1 MKRKLIILILFIVIA
16 AAVSVLPA
24 FMRNRVTIEAYS
36 SLSRPVKISPDYT
49 GIIIP
54 ANIAPLNFV
63 IREPGTGYLV
73 KIHTS
78 GSEVIEVFSRTGKV
92 IIPSRRWKKL
102 LEVNRGEKLYIDVF
116 VKDTKDLWSRYETIA
131 NTIAKEPIDS
141 HIAYRLIKPIYNIWE
156 SIGVFQRNLETYEQS
171 VVLHGQSMSNG
182 CVNCHS
188 FHNNDPESM
197 FIGIR
202 SAKYASSAVLT
213 RNKEAYK
220 IGTKFGYTTWHP
232 SGKVA
237 AYSINKVRQF
247 FHNAGSEVRDVI
259 DIDSAICYYD
269 IESKTAKTTEALK
282 LKDRLETYP
291 VWSADG
297 KYLYYCSAPNPE
309 AKERDLPPENFDEVK
324 YDLMRISYDI
334 KSDKWGEPEMVL
346 SAEKTGLS
354 ILLPRVSPD
363 GRFLLFTMCDYGCFP
378 IYQPSSDLYL
388 MDLRS
393 REYHR
398 LDINSEYSDSWHSFS
413 SNGRWIA
420 FSSKR
425 QGGLYTRTFFS
436 YMDQNGKVH
445 KPFVMPQKDPE
456 FYDSFLKTYSV
467 PELITGP
474 IKVKHRTLARAAR
487 SSEKI
492 EVQLPITMAS
502 PGAQDPGPWQ
512 ERE

>member
-16 AAVSVLPA
+16 AAVSLFPV
-24 FMRNRVTIEAYS
+24 FMRNMVTIELYS

-78 GSEVIEVFSRTGKV
+78 SSEVIEVFSKTGKM
-92 IIPSRRWKKL
+92 IIPVKGWRKL
-102 LEVNRGEKLYIDVF
+102 LSANAGEKLFFDVF
-116 VKDTKDLWSRYETIA
+116 VRDIKGLWSRYETIV

-141 HIAYRLIKPIYNIWE
+141 HIAYRLIKPIYNIWDD
-156 SIGVFQRNLETYEQS
+156 IGVYQRNLETYEQS
-171 VVLHGQSMSNG
+171 VVLSGQSISNG

-202 SAKYASSAVLT
+202 STEYESSAIFVQN
-213 RNKEAYK
+213 RKAHK

-247 FHNAGSEVRDVI
+247 FHNAGSEVRDVT
-259 DIDSAICYYD
+259 DLDSAICYYD

-297 KYLYYCSAPNPE
+297 KYLYYCSAPNPG
-309 AKERDLPPENFDEVK
+309 ADERDLPPKNFDKVK

-334 KSDKWGEPEMVL
+334 KSDKWGEAETVL

-388 MDLRS
+388 MDLRTG
-393 REYHR
+393 EYHR
-398 LDINSEYSDSWHSFS
+398 LEINSEYSDSWHSFS

-425 QGGLYTRTFFS
+425 LDGLYTRTFFS
-436 YMDQNGKVH
+436 HMDENGKVH

-492 EVQLPITMAS
+492 EVQLPITAAS
-502 PGAQDPGPWQ
+502 PDAEGLDPWQ